1 MKVNSFFSDLQ
12 PRLRPPMLGVRRGR
26 HAARHE
32 SRLAGGADQADRAA
46 RDRRATA
53 AAQHTEGVVVLN
65 EARAPTRNVVFWRD
79 ILTLNFLA
87 FQHRERFLHPRLP
100 WPRAEL
106 LQRGLD
112 GRIFSV
118 WRRGKKL
125 TTFSRFF
132 CPEMGGLVW

>member
-1 MKVNSFFSDLQ
+1 
-12 PRLRPPMLGVRRGR
+12 MLGVRRGR

-32 SRLAGGADQADRAA
+32 PRLAGGADQADRAA
-46 RDRRATA
+46 RDRCASA
-53 AAQHTEGVVVLN
+53 AAQHAEGVVVLN
-65 EARAPTRNVVFWRD
+65 EARVPTRNVDFWRD
-79 ILTLNFLA
+79 IFNLNFLI

-118 WRRGKKL
+118 GRWEK
-125 TTFSRFF
+125 T
-132 CPEMGGLVW
+132 